1 MILLNGPENGKNFQC
16 HFFGYYCNIMEV
28 CYNETI
34 ALYKTEWE
42 ATPFMN
48 MKKSIKRTV
57 WIRTVAALVSILL
70 FSFVTTA
77 NILRIQGVQSANTQ
91 AAALLQRAQAA
102 ETAHYKW
109 ASNLS
114 NALYAG
120 TEFTGS
126 TDPTGCI
133 LGKWIYGDEK
143 IENPDILALRNEME
157 PLHKEIHQSAT
168 HVLDMMKSSP
178 KEAQDYYQQTILTN
192 INTLVGKLD
201 KVVELE
207 TTANNDGLARLHTL
221 ILQMQLVCFVC
232 LLLALIC
239 LIGLVTFVGKHV
251 VKPIIKITDR
261 ARPLQEGRLNLEM
274 DYQSDNELGELS
286 KTLEHS
292 MALINSYV
300 EDINRIMTELSQ
312 GNFDVATA
320 TPYIGDFQ
328 SIEVSLNSFTSTM
341 SGALGSIVQTQGR
354 VSSNAGQLSSGAQ
367 ALAQGATEQ
376 ASAVEELYATL
387 DDLSKGAAQNVQ
399 SAAAALESARL
410 TGEQV
415 TVSGRQMEQ
424 MVSAMTDITNSSQ
437 EIGRIIKTIEDIA
450 FQTNILALNAAVE
463 AARAGT
469 AGKGF
474 AVVADEVRSLATR
487 SDEAAKATKDLIDN
501 SVQATEQGSRIV
513 GQVSESL
520 KKTLDLVMQSNTT
533 INEIAE
539 AVRAESAS
547 IAQVTEGISQISAVV
562 QTNSASSEESA
573 AVSSEL
579 FEEVHKLEDETR
591 KFRLKQDR

>member
-1 MILLNGPENGKNFQC
+1 
-16 HFFGYYCNIMEV
+16 
-28 CYNETI
+28 
-34 ALYKTEWE
+34 
-42 ATPFMN
+42 MN

-57 WIRTVAALVSILL
+57 WIRTVAALASILL

-77 NILRIQGVQSANTQ
+77 NILRIQSVQNANTQ
-91 AAALLQRAQAA
+91 AASLLQRAQGA

-126 TDPTGCI
+126 TDPTGCT
-133 LGKWIYGDEK
+133 LGQWLYGNAETDD
-143 IENPDILALRNEME
+143 PAILALRSELE

-168 HVLDMMKSSP
+168 QVLEQLKTNP
-178 KEAQDYYQQTILTN
+178 AQAQNYYHQTILSN

-207 TTANNDGLARLHTL
+207 TAANNAGLEKLHSL
-221 ILQMQLVCFVC
+221 ILQMQLVCFIC
-232 LLLALIC
+232 LVLALTC
-239 LIGLVTFVGKHV
+239 LIGLVTYVGKHV
-251 VKPIIKITDR
+251 VKPILLITDR
-261 ARPLQEGRLNLEM
+261 ARPLQEGHLDLRM
-274 DYQSDNELGELS
+274 DYHSENELGELAG
-286 KTLEHS
+286 TLEKS
-292 MALINSYV
+292 MVLIHSYV
-300 EDINRIMTELSQ
+300 EDINRVMGQLSQ
-312 GNFDVATA
+312 GNFDVSTSA
-320 TPYIGDFQ
+320 PYIGDFQ
-328 SIEVSLNSFTSTM
+328 SIETSLNSFTATISDT
-341 SGALGSIVQTQGR
+341 LGSIVQTQGR

-399 SAAAALESARL
+399 SAAAALENARL

-415 TVSGRQMEQ
+415 TISGQQMEQ

-463 AARAGT
+463 AARAGS

-520 KKTLDLVMQSNTT
+520 KKTLELVMQSNTT
-533 INEIAE
+533 IGAIAE
-539 AVRAESAS
+539 AVQGEAAS

-579 FEEVHKLEDETR
+579 FEEVHKLEDETK
-591 KFRLKQDR
+591 KFRLKRGGR

>member
-1 MILLNGPENGKNFQC
+1 
-16 HFFGYYCNIMEV
+16 
-28 CYNETI
+28 
-34 ALYKTEWE
+34 
-42 ATPFMN
+42 MN
-48 MKKSIKRTV
+48 MKTSIKRTV

-77 NILRIQGVQSANTQ
+77 NILRIQSVQSSNTE
-91 AAALLQRAQAA
+91 AAELLQRAQGA

-126 TDPTGCI
+126 TDPTKCT
-133 LGKWIYGDEK
+133 LGQWIYGDEEIK
-143 IENPDILALRNEME
+143 DPAILALRNELE
-157 PLHKEIHQSAT
+157 PLHKEIHGSAT
-168 HVLDMMKSSP
+168 QVLETLKTNP
-178 KEAQDYYQQTILTN
+178 AEAQAYYQGTILTN
-192 INTLVGKLD
+192 ISTLVGKLD
-201 KVVELE
+201 KVIELE
-207 TTANNDGLARLHTL
+207 TTANNDGLARMHTL

-232 LLLALIC
+232 LILALIC
-239 LIGLVTFVGKHV
+239 LIGLVTFVSKHV
-251 VKPIIKITDR
+251 VRPILLITDR

-274 DYQSDNELGELS
+274 DYHSDNELGELS

-292 MALINSYV
+292 MALIHSYV
-300 EDINRIMTELSQ
+300 EDINRIMAELSQ
-312 GNFDVATA
+312 GNFDVSTA

-328 SIEVSLNSFTSTM
+328 SIETSLNSFTSTI
-341 SGALGSIVQTQGR
+341 SGTLGNIVHTQGR

-376 ASAVEELYATL
+376 ASAVEQLYATL

-415 TVSGRQMEQ
+415 TVSGQQMEQ
-424 MVSAMTDITNSSQ
+424 MVSAMSDITKSSQ
-437 EIGRIIKTIEDIA
+437 EIGRIIATIEDIA

-533 INEIAE
+533 IGAIAE

-547 IAQVTEGISQISAVV
+547 IAQVTEGIGQISAVV

-591 KFRLKQDR
+591 KFRLKRG

>member
-1 MILLNGPENGKNFQC
+1 MGMG
-16 HFFGYYCNIMEV
+16 
-28 CYNETI
+28 
-34 ALYKTEWE
+34 
-42 ATPFMN
+42 
-48 MKKSIKRTV
+48 KSIKRTV

-77 NILRIQGVQSANTQ
+77 NILRIQAVQSSNAQ
-91 AAALLQRAQAA
+91 AAALLQRAQSA
-102 ETAHYKW
+102 ETAHYRW

-126 TDPTGCI
+126 TDPTGCT
-133 LGKWIYGDEK
+133 LGQWLYGDAETDD
-143 IENPDILALRNEME
+143 PAILALRSELE
-157 PLHKEIHQSAT
+157 PLHKEIHQSAIQ
-168 HVLDMMKSSP
+168 VLDQLKTNPSQ
-178 KEAQDYYQQTILTN
+178 AQNYYQQTILSN
-192 INTLVGKLD
+192 IATLVGKLD

-207 TTANNDGLARLHTL
+207 TEANNTGLEKMHTL
-221 ILQMQLVCFVC
+221 ILQMQLVCFIC
-232 LLLALIC
+232 LVLALIC
-239 LIGLVTFVGKHV
+239 LIGLVTYVGKHV
-251 VKPIIKITDR
+251 VKPILLITSH
-261 ARPLQEGRLNLEM
+261 ARPLQEGRLDLKM
-274 DYQSDNELGELS
+274 DYHSENELGELA
-286 KTLEHS
+286 KTLEGS
-292 MALINSYV
+292 MALIHSYV
-300 EDINRIMTELSQ
+300 EDINRIMAQLSQ
-312 GNFDVATA
+312 GNFDVGTS
-320 TPYIGDFQ
+320 TPFIGDFQ
-328 SIEVSLNSFTSTM
+328 SIETSLDSFTVTLSA
-341 SGALGSIVQTQGR
+341 ALGTIVQTQGR

-387 DDLSKGAAQNVQ
+387 DDLSKGAEQNVR
-399 SAAAALESARL
+399 AAAEAQENARL

-415 TVSGRQMEQ
+415 TLSSRQMEQ
-424 MVSAMTDITNSSQ
+424 MVAAMTDITRSSEQ
-437 EIGRIIKTIEDIA
+437 IGRIIATIEDIA

-513 GQVSESL
+513 GEVSRSL
-520 KKTLDLVMQSNTT
+520 KKTLELVMQSNDT
-533 INEIAE
+533 IGTIAE
-539 AVRAESAS
+539 AVQGEAAS
-547 IAQVTEGISQISAVV
+547 IAQVTEGIGQISAVV

-579 FEEVHKLEDETR
+579 FEEVHKLEDETK
-591 KFRLKQDR
+591 KFRLKRG

>member
-1 MILLNGPENGKNFQC
+1 
-16 HFFGYYCNIMEV
+16 MEV
-28 CYNETI
+28 CYNKTI
-34 ALYKTEWE
+34 AQLKTEWE
-42 ATPFMN
+42 DTASMN

-57 WIRTVAALVSILL
+57 WIRTVAALASILL

-77 NILRIQGVQSANTQ
+77 NILRIQSVQNANTQ
-91 AAALLQRAQAA
+91 AASLLQRAQGA

-126 TDPTGCI
+126 TDPTGCT
-133 LGKWIYGDEK
+133 LGQWLYGNAETDD
-143 IENPDILALRNEME
+143 PAILALRSELE

-168 HVLDMMKSSP
+168 QVLEQLKTNP
-178 KEAQDYYQQTILTN
+178 AQAQNYYHQTILSN

-207 TTANNDGLARLHTL
+207 TAANNAGLEKLHSL
-221 ILQMQLVCFVC
+221 ILQMQLVCFIC
-232 LLLALIC
+232 LVLALTC
-239 LIGLVTFVGKHV
+239 LIGLVTYVGKHV
-251 VKPIIKITDR
+251 VKPILLITDR
-261 ARPLQEGRLNLEM
+261 ARPLQEGHLDLRM
-274 DYQSDNELGELS
+274 DYHSENELGELAG
-286 KTLEHS
+286 TLEKS
-292 MALINSYV
+292 MVLIHSYV
-300 EDINRIMTELSQ
+300 EDINRVMGQLSQ
-312 GNFDVATA
+312 GNFDVSTSA
-320 TPYIGDFQ
+320 PYIGDFQ
-328 SIEVSLNSFTSTM
+328 SIETSLNSFTATISDT
-341 SGALGSIVQTQGR
+341 LGSIVQTQGR

-399 SAAAALESARL
+399 SAAAALENARL

-415 TVSGRQMEQ
+415 TISGQQMEQ

-463 AARAGT
+463 AARAGA

-474 AVVADEVRSLATR
+474 AVVADEVRALA
-487 SDEAAKATKDLIDN
+487 SKSSEAAQRTTVLLNQTVESMDEG
-501 SVQATEQGSRIV
+501 VQAAQDTTDFVLKVVAHADEMGKLVDGIADYTRQQDENTVQITHGIEQISTV
-513 GQVSESL
+513 V
-520 KKTLDLVMQSNTT
+520 QSNVAT
-533 INEIAE
+533 A
-539 AVRAESAS
+539 
-547 IAQVTEGISQISAVV
+547 
-562 QTNSASSEESA
+562 EESA
-573 AVSSEL
+573 AASEELASQASVLRELVS
-579 FEEVHKLEDETR
+579 
-591 KFRLKQDR
+591 KFRLRE

>member
-1 MILLNGPENGKNFQC
+1 MVLILN
-16 HFFGYYCNIMEV
+16 H
-28 CYNETI
+28 
-34 ALYKTEWE
+34 KTEWE
-42 ATPFMN
+42 DTPFMN

-77 NILRIQGVQSANTQ
+77 NILRIQGVQDANTQ
-91 AAALLQRAQAA
+91 AAALLQRAQGA

-126 TDPTGCI
+126 TDPTKCT
-133 LGKWIYGDEK
+133 LGQWIYGDDE
-143 IENPDILALRNEME
+143 IDDPAILALRNELE
-157 PLHKEIHQSAT
+157 PLHKEIHGSAT
-168 HVLDMMKSSP
+168 HVLETLKTNP
-178 KEAQDYYQQTILTN
+178 AEAQEYYQTTILSN
-192 INTLVGKLD
+192 ISTLVGKLD
-201 KVVELE
+201 KVIELE
-207 TTANNDGLARLHTL
+207 TTANNDGLAKLHTL
-221 ILQMQLVCFVC
+221 ILQMQFACLVC
-232 LLLALIC
+232 LILALIC
-239 LIGLVTFVGKHV
+239 LVGLVTFVSKHV
-251 VKPIIKITDR
+251 VKPILLITDH
-261 ARPLQEGRLNLEM
+261 ARPLQEGRLSLEM
-274 DYQSDNELGELS
+274 DYQSEDELGTLA
-286 KTLEHS
+286 KTLEES
-292 MALINSYV
+292 MALIRSYV
-300 EDINRIMTELSQ
+300 EDINRVMAELSQ
-312 GNFDVATA
+312 GNFDVSTG
-320 TPYIGDFQ
+320 TSYIGDFQ
-328 SIEVSLNSFTSTM
+328 SIETSLNSFTSTI
-341 SGALGSIVQTQGR
+341 SGTLGTIVHTQDR
-354 VSSNAGQLSSGAQ
+354 VTSHAGQLSSGAQ

-376 ASAVEELYATL
+376 ASAVQELYATL

-399 SAAAALESARL
+399 SAAEALESARL

-415 TVSGRQMEQ
+415 TVSGQQMEQ
-424 MVSAMTDITNSSQ
+424 MVSAMTDITTSSQ

-469 AGKGF
+469 AGRGF

-501 SVQATEQGSRIV
+501 SVQATAQGSRIV

-533 INEIAE
+533 INTIAE

-547 IAQVTEGISQISAVV
+547 IAQVTEGIGQISAVV

-591 KFRLKQDR
+591 KFRLKRG

>member
-1 MILLNGPENGKNFQC
+1 
-16 HFFGYYCNIMEV
+16 
-28 CYNETI
+28 
-34 ALYKTEWE
+34 
-42 ATPFMN
+42 MN
-48 MKKSIKRTV
+48 MKKSIKKTV
-57 WIRTVAALVSILL
+57 WIRTIAAVASILL

-77 NILRIQGVQSANTQ
+77 NILRIQSVQDSNTQ
-91 AAALLQRAQAA
+91 AAELLQRAQGA

-120 TEFTGS
+120 AEFTGS
-126 TDPTGCI
+126 TDPTACT
-133 LGKWIYGDEK
+133 LGQWIYGSEEISDPA
-143 IENPDILALRNEME
+143 ISSLRSELE
-157 PLHKEIHQSAT
+157 PLHKEIHESAT
-168 HVLDMMKSSP
+168 HVLNLLKTSP
-178 KEAQDYYQQTILTN
+178 AQAQNYYQETILSN
-192 INTLVGKLD
+192 ITTLVGKLD
-201 KVVELE
+201 KIVEME
-207 TTANNDGLARLHTL
+207 TTANNDGLARMHTM
-221 ILQMQLVCFVC
+221 ILQMQLVCFLC
-232 LLLALIC
+232 LVLALFC
-239 LIGLVTFVGKHV
+239 LISLVTYVGKHV
-251 VKPIIKITDR
+251 VKPILLITDR
-261 ARPLQEGRLNLEM
+261 ARPLQAGRLDLQM
-274 DYQSDNELGELS
+274 DYQSENELGELA
-286 KTLEHS
+286 KTLEDS
-292 MALINSYV
+292 VGLIHSYV
-300 EDINRIMTELSQ
+300 EDINRIMGQLSQ
-312 GNFDVATA
+312 GNFDVATS

-328 SIEVSLNSFTSTM
+328 SIESSLNSFTSTI
-341 SGALGSIVQTQGR
+341 SDTLGSIIHTQGR

-387 DDLSKGAAQNVQ
+387 DDLSKGASRNVQ
-399 SAAAALESARL
+399 SAATALESARL

-415 TVSGRQMEQ
+415 TLSGQQMEQ
-424 MVSAMTDITNSSQ
+424 MVSAMSDITKSSQ
-437 EIGRIIKTIEDIA
+437 EIGRIIATIEDIA

-463 AARAGT
+463 AARAGS

-533 INEIAE
+533 INTIAE
-539 AVRAESAS
+539 AIQAESAS
-547 IAQVTEGISQISAVV
+547 IAQVTEGIGQISAVV

-579 FEEVHKLEDETR
+579 FEEVHKLEDETQ
-591 KFRLKQDR
+591 KFRLKKGR

>member
-1 MILLNGPENGKNFQC
+1 MS
-16 HFFGYYCNIMEV
+16 
-28 CYNETI
+28 
-34 ALYKTEWE
+34 
-42 ATPFMN
+42 

-57 WIRTVAALVSILL
+57 WIRTVAALASILL
-70 FSFVTTA
+70 FSFVTTV
-77 NILRIQGVQSANTQ
+77 NILRIQSVQSSNAQ
-91 AAALLQRAQAA
+91 AAALLQRAQGA

-120 TEFTGS
+120 SEFTGS
-126 TDPTGCI
+126 TDPTGCT
-133 LGKWIYGDEK
+133 LGQWLYGDAETDD
-143 IENPDILALRNEME
+143 PAVLALRSELE
-157 PLHKEIHQSAT
+157 PLHKEIHQSAVQ
-168 HVLDMMKSSP
+168 VLEMLKTNP
-178 KEAQDYYQQTILTN
+178 AQAQNYYQTTILSN
-192 INTLVGKLD
+192 ISTLVGKLD
-201 KVVELE
+201 QVVALE
-207 TTANNDGLARLHTL
+207 TEANNAGLEKMHSL

-232 LLLALIC
+232 LVLALIC
-239 LIGLVTFVGKHV
+239 LIGLVTYVGKHV
-251 VKPIIKITDR
+251 VKPILLITGH
-261 ARPLQEGRLNLEM
+261 ARPLQEGRLDLKM
-274 DYQSDNELGELS
+274 DYQSENELGELA
-286 KTLEHS
+286 KTLERS
-292 MALINSYV
+292 MALIHSYV
-300 EDINRIMTELSQ
+300 EDINRVMGQLSQ
-312 GNFDVATA
+312 GNFDVSTSTA
-320 TPYIGDFQ
+320 YIGDFQ
-328 SIEVSLNSFTSTM
+328 SIETSLNSFTSTI
-341 SGALGSIVQTQGR
+341 SGTLGSIVHTQDR
-354 VSSNAGQLSSGAQ
+354 VSSHAGQLSSGAQ

-387 DDLSKGAAQNVQ
+387 DDLSKGAEQNVR
-399 SAAAALESARL
+399 SAADALESARL

-415 TVSGRQMEQ
+415 TLSGQQMEQ
-424 MVSAMTDITNSSQ
+424 MVSAMSDITKSSEQ
-437 EIGRIIKTIEDIA
+437 IGRIIATIEDIA

-463 AARAGT
+463 AARAGS

-533 INEIAE
+533 INAIAE
-539 AVRAESAS
+539 AVRGEAAS
-547 IAQVTEGISQISAVV
+547 IAQVTEGIGQISAVV

-591 KFRLKQDR
+591 KFRLKKGL

>member
-1 MILLNGPENGKNFQC
+1 
-16 HFFGYYCNIMEV
+16 
-28 CYNETI
+28 
-34 ALYKTEWE
+34 
-42 ATPFMN
+42 MN

-57 WIRTVAALVSILL
+57 WIRTVAALASILL

-77 NILRIQGVQSANTQ
+77 NILRIQSVQNANTQ
-91 AAALLQRAQAA
+91 AASLLQRAQGA

-126 TDPTGCI
+126 TDPTGCT
-133 LGKWIYGDEK
+133 LGQWLYGDAETDD
-143 IENPDILALRNEME
+143 PAILALRSELE

-168 HVLDMMKSSP
+168 QVLEQLKTNP
-178 KEAQDYYQQTILTN
+178 AQAQNYYHQTILSN

-207 TTANNDGLARLHTL
+207 TAANNAGLEKLHSL
-221 ILQMQLVCFVC
+221 ILQMQLVCFIC
-232 LLLALIC
+232 LVLALTC
-239 LIGLVTFVGKHV
+239 LIGLVTYVGKHV
-251 VKPIIKITDR
+251 VKPILLITDR
-261 ARPLQEGRLNLEM
+261 ARPLQEGHLDLRM
-274 DYQSDNELGELS
+274 DYHSENELGELAG
-286 KTLEHS
+286 TLEKS
-292 MALINSYV
+292 MVLIHSYV
-300 EDINRIMTELSQ
+300 EDINRVMGQLSQ
-312 GNFDVATA
+312 GNFDVSTSA
-320 TPYIGDFQ
+320 PYIGDFQ
-328 SIEVSLNSFTSTM
+328 SIETSLNSFTATISDT
-341 SGALGSIVQTQGR
+341 LGSIVQTQGR

-399 SAAAALESARL
+399 SAAAALENARL

-415 TVSGRQMEQ
+415 TISGQQMEQ

-463 AARAGT
+463 AARAGS

-520 KKTLDLVMQSNTT
+520 KKTLELVMQSNTT
-533 INEIAE
+533 IGAIAE
-539 AVRAESAS
+539 AVQGEAAS

-579 FEEVHKLEDETR
+579 FEEVHKLEDET
-591 KFRLKQDR
+591 KKCRLKRGGR

>member
-1 MILLNGPENGKNFQC
+1 
-16 HFFGYYCNIMEV
+16 
-28 CYNETI
+28 
-34 ALYKTEWE
+34 
-42 ATPFMN
+42 MN
-48 MKKSIKRTV
+48 MKKSIKKTV
-57 WIRTVAALVSILL
+57 WIRTIAAVASILL

-77 NILRIQGVQSANTQ
+77 NILRIQSVQDSNTQ
-91 AAALLQRAQAA
+91 AAELLQRAQGA

-120 TEFTGS
+120 AEFTGS
-126 TDPTGCI
+126 TDPTACT
-133 LGKWIYGDEK
+133 LGQWIYGSEEISDPA
-143 IENPDILALRNEME
+143 ISSLRSELE
-157 PLHKEIHQSAT
+157 PLHKEIHESAT
-168 HVLDMMKSSP
+168 HVLNLLKTSP
-178 KEAQDYYQQTILTN
+178 AQAQNYYQETILSN
-192 INTLVGKLD
+192 ITTLVGKLD
-201 KVVELE
+201 KIVEME
-207 TTANNDGLARLHTL
+207 TTANNDGLARMHTM
-221 ILQMQLVCFVC
+221 ILQMQLVCFLC
-232 LLLALIC
+232 LVLALFC
-239 LIGLVTFVGKHV
+239 LISLVTYVGKHV
-251 VKPIIKITDR
+251 VKPILLITDR
-261 ARPLQEGRLNLEM
+261 ARPLQAGRLDLQM
-274 DYQSDNELGELS
+274 DYQSENELGELA
-286 KTLEHS
+286 KTLEDS
-292 MALINSYV
+292 VGLIHSYV
-300 EDINRIMTELSQ
+300 EDINRIMGQLSQ
-312 GNFDVATA
+312 GNFDVATS

-328 SIEVSLNSFTSTM
+328 SIESSLNSFTSTI
-341 SGALGSIVQTQGR
+341 SDTLGSIIHTQGR

-387 DDLSKGAAQNVQ
+387 DDLSKGASRNVQ
-399 SAAAALESARL
+399 SAATALESARL

-415 TVSGRQMEQ
+415 TLSGQQMEQ
-424 MVSAMTDITNSSQ
+424 MVSAMSDITKSSQ
-437 EIGRIIKTIEDIA
+437 EIGRIIATIEDIA

-463 AARAGT
+463 AARAGS

-533 INEIAE
+533 INTIAE
-539 AVRAESAS
+539 AIQAESAS
-547 IAQVTEGISQISAVV
+547 IAQVTEGIDQISAVV

-579 FEEVHKLEDETR
+579 FEEVHKLEYETQ
-591 KFRLKQDR
+591 KFQLKR

>member
-1 MILLNGPENGKNFQC
+1 
-16 HFFGYYCNIMEV
+16 
-28 CYNETI
+28 
-34 ALYKTEWE
+34 
-42 ATPFMN
+42 MN

-77 NILRIQGVQSANTQ
+77 NILRIQSVQDANTQ
-91 AAALLQRAQAA
+91 AAALLQRAQGA

-126 TDPTGCI
+126 TDPTKCT
-133 LGKWIYGDEK
+133 LGQWIYGDDE
-143 IENPDILALRNEME
+143 INDPAILALRNELE

-168 HVLDMMKSSP
+168 HVLETLKTNP
-178 KEAQDYYQQTILTN
+178 AEAQEYYQKTILSN
-192 INTLVGKLD
+192 ISTLVGKLD
-201 KVVELE
+201 KVIELE
-207 TTANNDGLARLHTL
+207 TTANNDGLAKLHTL
-221 ILQMQLVCFVC
+221 ILQMQFACLVC
-232 LLLALIC
+232 LILALIC
-239 LIGLVTFVGKHV
+239 LIGLVTFVSKHV
-251 VKPIIKITDR
+251 VKPILLITDH

-274 DYQSDNELGELS
+274 DYQSEDELGILA
-286 KTLEHS
+286 KTLEES
-292 MALINSYV
+292 MALIHSYV
-300 EDINRIMTELSQ
+300 EDINRIMAELSR
-312 GNFDVATA
+312 GNFDVSTG
-320 TPYIGDFQ
+320 TPYIGDFR
-328 SIEVSLNSFTSTM
+328 SIEASLNSFTSTI
-341 SGALGSIVQTQGR
+341 SGTLGSIVHTQDR
-354 VSSNAGQLSSGAQ
+354 VSRHAGQLSSGAQ

-399 SAAAALESARL
+399 SAADALESARL

-415 TVSGRQMEQ
+415 TLSGRQMEQ
-424 MVSAMTDITNSSQ
+424 MVSAMSDITNSSQ

-520 KKTLDLVMQSNTT
+520 KKTLDLVMKSNTT
-533 INEIAE
+533 INTIAE

-547 IAQVTEGISQISAVV
+547 IAQVTEGIGQISAVV

-591 KFRLKQDR
+591 KFRLKRD

>member
-1 MILLNGPENGKNFQC
+1 
-16 HFFGYYCNIMEV
+16 
-28 CYNETI
+28 
-34 ALYKTEWE
+34 
-42 ATPFMN
+42 MN
-48 MKKSIKRTV
+48 MKKSIKKTV
-57 WIRTVAALVSILL
+57 WTRAIAAVASILL

-77 NILRIQGVQSANTQ
+77 NILRIQSVQDSNTQ
-91 AAALLQRAQAA
+91 AAELLQRAQGA

-120 TEFTGS
+120 AEFTGS
-126 TDPTGCI
+126 TDPTACT
-133 LGKWIYGDEK
+133 LGQWIYGSEEISDPA
-143 IENPDILALRNEME
+143 ISSLRSELE
-157 PLHKEIHQSAT
+157 PLHKEIHESAT
-168 HVLDMMKSSP
+168 HVLNLLKTSP
-178 KEAQDYYQQTILTN
+178 AQAQNYYQETILSN
-192 INTLVGKLD
+192 ITTLVGKLD
-201 KVVELE
+201 KIVEME
-207 TTANNDGLARLHTL
+207 TTANNNGLARMHTM
-221 ILQMQLVCFVC
+221 ILQMQLVCFLC
-232 LLLALIC
+232 LVLALFC
-239 LIGLVTFVGKHV
+239 LISLVTYVGKHV
-251 VKPIIKITDR
+251 VKPILLITDR
-261 ARPLQEGRLNLEM
+261 ARPLQAGRLDLQM
-274 DYQSDNELGELS
+274 DYQSENELGELA
-286 KTLEHS
+286 KTLEDS
-292 MALINSYV
+292 VGLIHSYV
-300 EDINRIMTELSQ
+300 EDINRIMGQLSQ
-312 GNFDVATA
+312 GNFDVATSA
-320 TPYIGDFQ
+320 PYIGDFQ
-328 SIEVSLNSFTSTM
+328 SIESSLNSFTSTI
-341 SGALGSIVQTQGR
+341 SDTLGSIIHTQGR

-387 DDLSKGAAQNVQ
+387 DDLSKGASQNVR

-415 TVSGRQMEQ
+415 TISGQQMEQ
-424 MVSAMTDITNSSQ
+424 MVSAMSDITKSSQ
-437 EIGRIIKTIEDIA
+437 EIGRIIATIEDIA

-463 AARAGT
+463 AARAGS

-533 INEIAE
+533 INTIAE
-539 AVRAESAS
+539 AIQAESAS
-547 IAQVTEGISQISAVV
+547 IAQVTEGIGQISAVV

-579 FEEVHKLEDETR
+579 FEEVHKLEDETQ
-591 KFRLKQDR
+591 KFRLKKGR

>member
-1 MILLNGPENGKNFQC
+1 
-16 HFFGYYCNIMEV
+16 MEV
-28 CYNETI
+28 CYNKTI
-34 ALYKTEWE
+34 AQLKTEWE
-42 ATPFMN
+42 DTASMN

-57 WIRTVAALVSILL
+57 WIRTVAALASILL

-77 NILRIQGVQSANTQ
+77 NILRIQSVQNANTQ
-91 AAALLQRAQAA
+91 AASLLQRAQGA

-126 TDPTGCI
+126 TDPTGCT
-133 LGKWIYGDEK
+133 LGQWLYGDAETDD
-143 IENPDILALRNEME
+143 PAILALRSELE

-168 HVLDMMKSSP
+168 QVLEQLKTNP
-178 KEAQDYYQQTILTN
+178 AQAQNYYHQTILSN

-207 TTANNDGLARLHTL
+207 TAANNAGLEKLHSL
-221 ILQMQLVCFVC
+221 ILQMQLVCFIC
-232 LLLALIC
+232 LVLALTC
-239 LIGLVTFVGKHV
+239 LIGLVTYVGKHV
-251 VKPIIKITDR
+251 VKPILLITDR
-261 ARPLQEGRLNLEM
+261 ARPLQEGHLDLRM
-274 DYQSDNELGELS
+274 DYHSENELGELAG
-286 KTLEHS
+286 TLEKS
-292 MALINSYV
+292 MVLIHSYV
-300 EDINRIMTELSQ
+300 EDINRVMGQLSQ
-312 GNFDVATA
+312 GNFDVSTSA
-320 TPYIGDFQ
+320 PYIGDFQ
-328 SIEVSLNSFTSTM
+328 SIETSLNSFTATISDT
-341 SGALGSIVQTQGR
+341 LGSIVQTQGR

-399 SAAAALESARL
+399 SAAAALENARL

-415 TVSGRQMEQ
+415 TISGQQMEQ

-463 AARAGT
+463 AARAGS

-520 KKTLDLVMQSNTT
+520 KKTLELVMQSNTT
-533 INEIAE
+533 IGAIAE
-539 AVRAESAS
+539 AVQGEAAS

-579 FEEVHKLEDETR
+579 FEEVHKLEDETK
-591 KFRLKQDR
+591 KFRLKRGGR

>member
-1 MILLNGPENGKNFQC
+1 
-16 HFFGYYCNIMEV
+16 
-28 CYNETI
+28 
-34 ALYKTEWE
+34 
-42 ATPFMN
+42 MN
-48 MKKSIKRTV
+48 MKKSIKKTV
-57 WIRTVAALVSILL
+57 WIRTIAAVASILL

-77 NILRIQGVQSANTQ
+77 NILRIQSVQDSNTQ
-91 AAALLQRAQAA
+91 AAELLQRAQGA

-120 TEFTGS
+120 AEFTGS
-126 TDPTGCI
+126 TDPTACT
-133 LGKWIYGDEK
+133 LGQWIYGSEEISDPA
-143 IENPDILALRNEME
+143 ISSLRSELE
-157 PLHKEIHQSAT
+157 PLHKEIHESAT
-168 HVLDMMKSSP
+168 HVLNLLKTSP
-178 KEAQDYYQQTILTN
+178 AQAQNYYQETILSN
-192 INTLVGKLD
+192 ITTLVGKLD
-201 KVVELE
+201 KIVEME
-207 TTANNDGLARLHTL
+207 TTANNDGLARMHTM
-221 ILQMQLVCFVC
+221 ILQMQLVCFLC
-232 LLLALIC
+232 LVLALFC
-239 LIGLVTFVGKHV
+239 LISLVTYVGKHV
-251 VKPIIKITDR
+251 VKPILLITDR
-261 ARPLQEGRLNLEM
+261 ARPLQAGRLDLQM
-274 DYQSDNELGELS
+274 DYQSENELGELA
-286 KTLEHS
+286 KTLEDS
-292 MALINSYV
+292 VGLIHSYV
-300 EDINRIMTELSQ
+300 EDINRIMGQLSQ
-312 GNFDVATA
+312 GNFDVATS

-328 SIEVSLNSFTSTM
+328 SIESSLNSFTSTI
-341 SGALGSIVQTQGR
+341 SDTLGSIIHTQGR

-387 DDLSKGAAQNVQ
+387 DDLSKGATRNVQ
-399 SAAAALESARL
+399 SAATALESARL

-415 TVSGRQMEQ
+415 TLSGQQMEQ
-424 MVSAMTDITNSSQ
+424 MVSAMSDITKSSQ
-437 EIGRIIKTIEDIA
+437 EIGRIIATIEDIA

-463 AARAGT
+463 AARAGS

-520 KKTLDLVMQSNTT
+520 KKTLELVMQSNTT
-533 INEIAE
+533 INTIAE

-547 IAQVTEGISQISAVV
+547 IAQVTEGIGQISAVV

-579 FEEVHKLEDETR
+579 FEEVHKLEDETQ
-591 KFRLKQDR
+591 KFHLKRGR

>member
-1 MILLNGPENGKNFQC
+1 MT
-16 HFFGYYCNIMEV
+16 MR
-28 CYNETI
+28 
-34 ALYKTEWE
+34 
-42 ATPFMN
+42 
-48 MKKSIKRTV
+48 KKSIKRTV
-57 WIRTVAALVSILL
+57 LIRAVAALVSILL

-77 NILRIQGVQSANTQ
+77 NILRIQSVQNSNTR
-91 AAALLQRAQAA
+91 AAELLQRAQAA

-120 TEFTGS
+120 AEFTGS
-126 TDPTGCI
+126 TDPTKCT
-133 LGKWIYGDEK
+133 LGQWIYGSEEISDPA
-143 IENPDILALRNEME
+143 ISSLRSELE
-157 PLHKEIHQSAT
+157 PLHKEIHESAT
-168 HVLDMMKSSP
+168 HVLNLLKTSP
-178 KEAQDYYQQTILTN
+178 AQAQNYYQETILSN
-192 INTLVGKLD
+192 ITTLVGKLD
-201 KVVELE
+201 KIVEME
-207 TTANNDGLARLHTL
+207 TTANNDGLARMHTM
-221 ILQMQLVCFVC
+221 ILQMQLVCFLC
-232 LLLALIC
+232 LVLALIC
-239 LIGLVTFVGKHV
+239 LIGLVTFVSKHV
-251 VKPIIKITDR
+251 VKPILLITDR
-261 ARPLQEGRLNLEM
+261 ARPLQEGRLDLQM
-274 DYQSDNELGELS
+274 DYQSENELGELA
-286 KTLEHS
+286 KTLEDS
-292 MALINSYV
+292 VGLIHSYV
-300 EDINRIMTELSQ
+300 EDINRIMGQLSQ
-312 GNFDVATA
+312 GNFDVATS

-328 SIEVSLNSFTSTM
+328 SIESSLNSFTSTI
-341 SGALGSIVQTQGR
+341 SDTLGSIIHTQGR

-387 DDLSKGAAQNVQ
+387 DDLSKGASRNVQ
-399 SAAAALESARL
+399 SAATALESARL

-415 TVSGRQMEQ
+415 TLSGQQMEQ
-424 MVSAMTDITNSSQ
+424 MVSAMSDITKSSQ
-437 EIGRIIKTIEDIA
+437 EIGRIIATIEDIA

-463 AARAGT
+463 AARAGS

-533 INEIAE
+533 INTIAE
-539 AVRAESAS
+539 AIQAESAS
-547 IAQVTEGISQISAVV
+547 IAQVTEGIGQISAVV

-579 FEEVHKLEDETR
+579 FEEVHKLEDETQ
-591 KFRLKQDR
+591 KFRLKRGR

>member
-1 MILLNGPENGKNFQC
+1 
-16 HFFGYYCNIMEV
+16 MEV
-28 CYNETI
+28 CYNKTI
-34 ALYKTEWE
+34 AQLKTEWE
-42 ATPFMN
+42 DTASMN

-57 WIRTVAALVSILL
+57 WIRTVAALASILL

-77 NILRIQGVQSANTQ
+77 NILRIQSVQNANTQ
-91 AAALLQRAQAA
+91 AASLLQRAQGA

-126 TDPTGCI
+126 TDPTGCT
-133 LGKWIYGDEK
+133 LGQWLYGNAETDD
-143 IENPDILALRNEME
+143 PAILALRSELE

-168 HVLDMMKSSP
+168 QVLEQLKTNP
-178 KEAQDYYQQTILTN
+178 AQAQNYYHQTILSN

-207 TTANNDGLARLHTL
+207 TAANNAGLEKLHSL
-221 ILQMQLVCFVC
+221 ILQMQLVCFIC
-232 LLLALIC
+232 LVLALTC
-239 LIGLVTFVGKHV
+239 LIGLVTYVGKHV
-251 VKPIIKITDR
+251 VKPILLITDR
-261 ARPLQEGRLNLEM
+261 ARPLQEGHLDLRM
-274 DYQSDNELGELS
+274 DYHSENELGELAG
-286 KTLEHS
+286 TLEKS
-292 MALINSYV
+292 MVLIHSYV
-300 EDINRIMTELSQ
+300 EDINRVMGQLSQ
-312 GNFDVATA
+312 GNFDVSTSA
-320 TPYIGDFQ
+320 PYIGDFQ
-328 SIEVSLNSFTSTM
+328 SIETSLNSFTATISDT
-341 SGALGSIVQTQGR
+341 LGSIVQTQGR

-399 SAAAALESARL
+399 SAAAALENARL

-415 TVSGRQMEQ
+415 TISGQQMEQ

-463 AARAGT
+463 AARAGS

-520 KKTLDLVMQSNTT
+520 KKTLELVMQSNTS
-533 INEIAE
+533 IGAIAE
-539 AVRAESAS
+539 AVQGEAAS

-579 FEEVHKLEDETR
+579 FEEVHKLEDETK
-591 KFRLKQDR
+591 KFRLKRGGR

>member
-1 MILLNGPENGKNFQC
+1 
-16 HFFGYYCNIMEV
+16 
-28 CYNETI
+28 
-34 ALYKTEWE
+34 
-42 ATPFMN
+42 MN
-48 MKKSIKRTV
+48 MKKSIKKTV
-57 WIRTVAALVSILL
+57 WIRTIAAVASILL

-77 NILRIQGVQSANTQ
+77 NILRIQSVQDSNTQ
-91 AAALLQRAQAA
+91 AAELLQRAQGA

-120 TEFTGS
+120 AEFTGS
-126 TDPTGCI
+126 TDPTACT
-133 LGKWIYGDEK
+133 LGQWIYGSEEISDPA
-143 IENPDILALRNEME
+143 ISSLRSELE
-157 PLHKEIHQSAT
+157 PLHKEIHESAT
-168 HVLDMMKSSP
+168 HVLNLLKTSP
-178 KEAQDYYQQTILTN
+178 AQAQNYYQETILSN
-192 INTLVGKLD
+192 ITTLVGKLD
-201 KVVELE
+201 KIVEME
-207 TTANNDGLARLHTL
+207 TTANNDGLARMHTM
-221 ILQMQLVCFVC
+221 ILQMQLVCFLC
-232 LLLALIC
+232 LVLALFC
-239 LIGLVTFVGKHV
+239 LISLVTYVGKHV
-251 VKPIIKITDR
+251 VKPILLITDR
-261 ARPLQEGRLNLEM
+261 ARPLQAGRLDLQM
-274 DYQSDNELGELS
+274 DYQSENELGELA
-286 KTLEHS
+286 KTLEDS
-292 MALINSYV
+292 VGLIHSYV
-300 EDINRIMTELSQ
+300 EDINRIMGQLSQ
-312 GNFDVATA
+312 GNFDVATS

-328 SIEVSLNSFTSTM
+328 SIESSLNSFTSTI
-341 SGALGSIVQTQGR
+341 SDTLGSIIHTQGR

-387 DDLSKGAAQNVQ
+387 DDLSKGASRNVQ
-399 SAAAALESARL
+399 SAATALESARL

-415 TVSGRQMEQ
+415 TLSGQQMEQ
-424 MVSAMTDITNSSQ
+424 MVSAMSDITKSSQ
-437 EIGRIIKTIEDIA
+437 EIGRIIATIEDIA

-463 AARAGT
+463 AARAGS

-533 INEIAE
+533 INTIAE
-539 AVRAESAS
+539 AIQAESAS
-547 IAQVTEGISQISAVV
+547 IAQVTEGIGQISAVV

-579 FEEVHKLEDETR
+579 FEEVHKLEDETQ
-591 KFRLKQDR
+591 KFRLKRGR